1 MWVEFLWLI
10 LLPLL
15 GVAAY
20 SLARL
25 KVLMWGEYAGRYERV
40 LPFEEEDFNCDNY
53 VDFPRMDTLF

>member
-1 MWVEFLWLI
+1 MVVEAMWMI

-25 KVLMWGEYAGRYERV
+25 RMTMWGALGGRYERV
-40 LPFEEEDFNCDNY
+40 LPFEEDDFNY
-53 VDFPRMDTLF
+53 EV

>member
-1 MWVEFLWLI
+1 MWEEFLWMI

-40 LPFEEEDFNCDNY
+40 LPFEEEDFNYDN
-53 VDFPRMDTLF
+53 